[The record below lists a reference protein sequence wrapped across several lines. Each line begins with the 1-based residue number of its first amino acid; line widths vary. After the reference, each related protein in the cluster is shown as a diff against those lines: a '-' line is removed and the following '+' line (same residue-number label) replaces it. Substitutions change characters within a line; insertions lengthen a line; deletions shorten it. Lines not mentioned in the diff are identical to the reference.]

1 MTVGTRSER
10 REVVVVG
17 GGPAGSAVA
26 TRLARAGH
34 DVLLLDRAEFPRRKP
49 CGECVNPAGVAA
61 LRDLGMLDTVEAAGP
76 AHLAGWRLRGVG
88 GAGFDGGFAPPLHAL
103 GIARTV
109 LDTLLLDGAR
119 AAGVEVRTGT
129 RVADLLREGG
139 GAAGVRAVDSDGEP
153 VDVHARLV
161 IGADGLR
168 SVVVRRLGLLRRGPR
183 LRKVALA
190 AHVRGIDSLGGRG
203 ELHLSAHG
211 CAGVADVGDGTA
223 NVTVVA
229 YGDEAARVSGDTD
242 GYFDAALRRYGFAD
256 AERTE
261 PAMATGPFDWP
272 VRSAIS
278 AGAVLVGDAAG
289 YYDPF
294 TGQGI
299 YRALRGAEM
308 AAEVCTIALRSAGS
322 GPIPEAALLPY
333 ERARRRAFAPGERVQ
348 KLVEA
353 FVSRPRLF
361 GAVSRRFARNPG
373 LGDAVIAV
381 TGDVRPARTL
391 LNPALLA
398 RLLW

>member
-1 MTVGTRSER
+1 
-10 REVVVVG
+10 
-17 GGPAGSAVA
+17 VA
-26 TRLARAGH
+26 S
-34 DVLLLDRAEFPRRKP
+34 
-49 CGECVNPAGVAA
+49 
-61 LRDLGMLDTVEAAGP
+61 LRDLGMLDAVEAAGP
-76 AHLAGWRLRGVG
+76 AHLGGWRLRAEDGT
-88 GAGFDGGFAPPLHAL
+88 GFDGAFPAPLHAL
-103 GIARTV
+103 GIPRTI

-129 RVADLLREGG
+129 RVIDLLREGG
-139 GAAGVRAVDSDGEP
+139 GAAGVRAVGPDGDS
-153 VDVHARLV
+153 VDVHARRG

-190 AHVRGIDSLGGRG
+190 AHVRGITSLGGRG

-229 YGDEAARVSGDTD
+229 YGGEAARVRGDPG
-242 GYFDAALRRYGFAD
+242 GYFDAALVRYGFSG

-261 PAMATGPFDWP
+261 AVVATGPFDWP

-278 AGAVLVGDAAG
+278 PGALLVGDASG

-308 AAEVCTIALRSAGS
+308 SAEVCGEALRAG
-322 GPIPEAALLPY
+322 GVGTVPAAALLPY
-333 ERARRRAFAPGERVQ
+333 ERDRRRAFVPGGRVQ
-348 KLVEA
+348 HLVEA

-361 GAVSRRFARNPG
+361 GAVARRFSRNPG

-381 TGDVRPARTL
+381 TGDLRPARTL
-391 LNPALLA
+391 LHPALLA

>member
-1 MTVGTRSER
+1 MGARSER

-26 TRLARAGH
+26 MRLARAGH

-61 LRDLGMLDTVEAAGP
+61 LRDLGMLDAVEAAGP
-76 AHLAGWRLRGVG
+76 AHLAGWRLRGEG
-88 GAGFDGGFAPPLHAL
+88 GAGFDGKFTAPLHAL
-103 GIARTV
+103 GIPRTV

-129 RVADLLREGG
+129 RVADLLREGD
-139 GAAGVRAVDSDGEP
+139 GAAGVRAVGPDGEA

-190 AHVRGIDSLGGRG
+190 AHVRGIDSLGGCG
-203 ELHLSAHG
+203 ELHLSTDG

-229 YGDEAARVSGDTD
+229 YGDEAARVRGDTS
-242 GYFDAALRRYGFAD
+242 GYFDAALHGYGFVD

-261 PAMATGPFDWP
+261 EVMATGPFDWP

-299 YRALRGAEM
+299 YRALHGAEM
-308 AAEVCTIALRSAGS
+308 AAEVCRAALRKGGAGIV
-322 GPIPEAALLPY
+322 PTAALLPY
-333 ERARRRAFAPGERVQ
+333 ERARRRAFVPGERVQ

-353 FVSRPRLF
+353 FISRPRLF
-361 GAVSRRFARNPG
+361 GAVAGRFTRNPA
-373 LGDAVIAV
+373 LGNAVIAV

>member
-1 MTVGTRSER
+1 MTVGARSER

-61 LRDLGMLDTVEAAGP
+61 LRDLGMLHAVEAAGP
-76 AHLAGWRLRGVG
+76 AHLAGWRLRGEG
-88 GAGFDGGFAPPLHAL
+88 GAGFDGRFPEPLHAL
-103 GIARTV
+103 GIPRTV
-109 LDTLLLDGAR
+109 LDTLLLQGAR
-119 AAGVEVRTGT
+119 AAGAEVRTGT
-129 RVADLLREGG
+129 RVPDLLREGD
-139 GAAGVRAVDSDGEP
+139 GAAGVRAVGPDGAP
-153 VDVHARLV
+153 VDIHARLV

-168 SVVVRRLGLLRRGPR
+168 SVVVRRLRLLRRGPR

-190 AHVRGIDSLGGRG
+190 AHVRGITSLGGRG

-211 CAGVADVGDGTA
+211 CAGMADVGDGTA
-223 NVTVVA
+223 NVTIVA
-229 YGDEAARVSGDTD
+229 YGDEAARVRGDPD
-242 GYFDAALRRYGFAD
+242 GYFDAALHGYGFPAV
-256 AERTE
+256 ERTE
-261 PAMATGPFDWP
+261 SVMATGPFDWP

-278 AGAVLVGDAAG
+278 TGAVLVGDAAG

-308 AAEVCTIALRSAGS
+308 AAEVCIDALRVRGVGS
-322 GPIPEAALLPY
+322 VPVAALRPY
-333 ERARRRAFAPGERVQ
+333 ERARRRAFGPGERVQ
-348 KLVEA
+348 RLVEA

-361 GAVSRRFARNPG
+361 GAVARRFTRSPE
-373 LGDAVIAV
+373 LGNAVIAV
-381 TGDVRPARTL
+381 TGDLSPARTL
-391 LNPALLA
+391 LHPTLLA
-398 RLLW
+398 RLL